1 VTPKRYIMC
10 AAIIISINA
19 CLSVS
24 ADPAPMA
31 TFSSKPASDNAN
43 RHTQVAIN
51 LVTNFVTNLD
61 TAVPS
66 PSKPEAIKTV
76 TSAMARSKATQAIAT
91 QALASAKPVKSKSI
105 KSDAIKPDVIK
116 PESIKPS
123 VITSEPIKPK
133 LELAKQPTPEL
144 ITAKLAAK
152 AITALNKKLN
162 TVLNKELDGDQ
173 QVAAKAS
180 TSQATQSK
188 ELVQI
193 NQPRFATPP
202 KQPKY
207 PRIARKRG
215 LEGTVTIEVLF
226 DQVGKQLELILVAS
240 SGASI
245 LDNAALEAV
254 SEWQFSAPHPQTA
267 KAYKV
272 KIPVTFALN

>member
-1 VTPKRYIMC
+1 MC

-31 TFSSKPASDNAN
+31 AFSSKPASDNAN

-51 LVTNFVTNLD
+51 LVTKFVTDLD
-61 TAVPS
+61 TTVPS
-66 PSKPEAIKTV
+66 PSKPEPITTV
-76 TSAMARSKATQAIAT
+76 TSGMASAKAI

-105 KSDAIKPDVIK
+105 KPDAIK
-116 PESIKPS
+116 PESIK
-123 VITSEPIKPK
+123 SEPIEPK
-133 LELAKQPTPEL
+133 LELAKQATPEL
-144 ITAKLAAK
+144 IAAK
-152 AITALNKKLN
+152 AVTALNKKLSKELN
-162 TVLNKELDGDQ
+162 TELNKELDDVQ

-180 TSQATQSK
+180 TSQVTQSK

-193 NQPRFATPP
+193 NQPRFAAPP

-267 KAYKV
+267 KAYRV

>member
-1 VTPKRYIMC
+1 MTPKRYIMC

-31 TFSSKPASDNAN
+31 AFSSKPASDNAN

-61 TAVPS
+61 TTVPS
-66 PSKPEAIKTV
+66 PSKPEPITTV
-76 TSAMARSKATQAIAT
+76 TSAMASAKATQAKAT

-105 KSDAIKPDVIK
+105 KPDAFKPDAIK
-116 PESIKPS
+116 
-123 VITSEPIKPK
+123 SEPIEPK
-133 LELAKQPTPEL
+133 LELAKQATPEL
-144 ITAKLAAK
+144 IATKLAAK
-152 AITALNKKLN
+152 AVTALNKKLN
-162 TVLNKELDGDQ
+162 TVLNKEPSKELNKELDGDQ
-173 QVAAKAS
+173 QLAAKAS
-180 TSQATQSK
+180 SSQATQSK

-193 NQPRFATPP
+193 NQPRFASPP

-267 KAYKV
+267 KAYRV

>member
-24 ADPAPMA
+24 ADPATMA
-31 TFSSKPASDNAN
+31 AFSSKPASDNAN
-43 RHTQVAIN
+43 RYTQVAIN

-61 TAVPS
+61 TTVPS
-66 PSKPEAIKTV
+66 PSKPEPITTV
-76 TSAMARSKATQAIAT
+76 TSAMASAIATQALATQALAT

-116 PESIKPS
+116 PESIK
-123 VITSEPIKPK
+123 SEPIEPK
-133 LELAKQPTPEL
+133 LELAKQATPKL
-144 ITAKLAAK
+144 IAAK
-152 AITALNKKLN
+152 AVTALNK
-162 TVLNKELDGDQ
+162 VLNKELDGDQ

-193 NQPRFATPP
+193 NQPRFAAPP

-267 KAYKV
+267 KAYRV

>member
-31 TFSSKPASDNAN
+31 AFSSKPASDNAN

-61 TAVPS
+61 TTVPS
-66 PSKPEAIKTV
+66 PSKPEPITTV
-76 TSAMARSKATQAIAT
+76 TSAMASAIAT

-116 PESIKPS
+116 PESIK
-123 VITSEPIKPK
+123 SEPIEPK
-133 LELAKQPTPEL
+133 LELAKQATPKL
-144 ITAKLAAK
+144 IAAK
-152 AITALNKKLN
+152 AVTALNK
-162 TVLNKELDGDQ
+162 VLNKELDGDQ

-193 NQPRFATPP
+193 NQPRFAAPP

>member
-31 TFSSKPASDNAN
+31 AFSSKPASDNAN
-43 RHTQVAIN
+43 RYTQVAIN

-61 TAVPS
+61 TTVPS
-66 PSKPEAIKTV
+66 SSKPEPITTV
-76 TSAMARSKATQAIAT
+76 TSAMASAIATQALAT

-105 KSDAIKPDVIK
+105 KSDAIKPDIIK
-116 PESIKPS
+116 PESIK
-123 VITSEPIKPK
+123 SEPIEPK
-133 LELAKQPTPEL
+133 LELAKQATPKL
-144 ITAKLAAK
+144 IAAK
-152 AITALNKKLN
+152 AVTALNK
-162 TVLNKELDGDQ
+162 VLNKELDGDQ

-193 NQPRFATPP
+193 NQPRFAAPP

-267 KAYKV
+267 KAYRV

>member
-31 TFSSKPASDNAN
+31 AFSSKPASDNAN

-61 TAVPS
+61 TTVPS
-66 PSKPEAIKTV
+66 PSKPEPITTV
-76 TSAMARSKATQAIAT
+76 TSAMASAIAT

-116 PESIKPS
+116 PESIK
-123 VITSEPIKPK
+123 SEPIEPK
-133 LELAKQPTPEL
+133 LELAKQATPKL
-144 ITAKLAAK
+144 IAAK
-152 AITALNKKLN
+152 AVTALNK
-162 TVLNKELDGDQ
+162 VLNKELDGDQ

-193 NQPRFATPP
+193 NQPRFAAPP

-267 KAYKV
+267 KAYRV